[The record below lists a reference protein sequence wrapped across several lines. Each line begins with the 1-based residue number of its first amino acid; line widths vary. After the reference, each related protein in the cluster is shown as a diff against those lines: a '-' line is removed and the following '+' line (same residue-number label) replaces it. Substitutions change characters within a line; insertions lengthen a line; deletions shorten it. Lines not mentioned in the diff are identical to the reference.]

1 MSNQKKKLTHD
12 WTNELQCGGKKKRG
26 KNGKLGT
33 AMKAKIVTKKA
44 VQITP
49 FQMVLWQ
56 KACSFT
62 TFSITHNYCR

>member
-1 MSNQKKKLTHD
+1 MTGQ
-12 WTNELQCGGKKKRG
+12 TNCNVEEKKRG

-49 FQMVLWQ
+49 FQMVVWH
-56 KACSFT
+56 KPCSFT
-62 TFSITHNYCR
+62 TFSTTHNYCR